1 MDMNH
6 YQAQAARTLNPALD
20 PRERLINGALGL
32 AGESGEAADVLKKHL
47 FHGHPLDRDALKKEL
62 GDVLWYVA
70 ALASAAGLTLDEVAQ
85 HNLDKLR
92 ARYPDGFDT
101 QRSQERAP

>member
-1 MDMNH
+1 MDMNL

-70 ALASAAGLTLDEVAQ
+70 ALASAADLTLDEVAQ